1 MKIKNQNRIPSKY
14 VLLILIVV
22 CGILMGAEQL
32 TGGKGPLSFVA
43 NYTIIPMQKGIGYI
57 GRWTGAGTEDRY
69 TGRAMINR
77 FYDKTQVSI
86 LVPPIM

>member
-32 TGGKGPLSFVA
+32 TGGKLASSKFCGQLYHHS
-43 NYTIIPMQKGIGYI
+43 Y
-57 GRWTGAGTEDRY
+57 AGEESDISDAGQAT
-69 TGRAMINR
+69 
-77 FYDKTQVSI
+77 
-86 LVPPIM
+86 

>member
-32 TGGKGPLSFVA
+32 TGGKVLSVLWP
-43 NYTIIPMQKGIGYI
+43 IIPSFLCRKESDISD
-57 GRWTGAGTEDRY
+57 AGQAT
-69 TGRAMINR
+69 
-77 FYDKTQVSI
+77 
-86 LVPPIM
+86 

>member
-43 NYTIIPMQKGIGYI
+43 NYTIILCRKESDISD
-57 GRWTGAGTEDRY
+57 AGQANMKEATLRLW
-69 TGRAMINR
+69 MI
-77 FYDKTQVSI
+77 
-86 LVPPIM
+86 

>member
-32 TGGKGPLSFVA
+32 TGGKGPSQFCGQLYHHSYA
-43 NYTIIPMQKGIGYI
+43 ERNRIYRTL
-57 GRWTGAGTEDRY
+57 DR
-69 TGRAMINR
+69 RHER
-77 FYDKTQVSI
+77 
-86 LVPPIM
+86 

>member
-43 NYTIIPMQKGIGYI
+43 NYTIIPMQKRNRIY
-57 GRWTGAGTEDRY
+57 RTLDR
-69 TGRAMINR
+69 RHER
-77 FYDKTQVSI
+77 
-86 LVPPIM
+86 